1 LSLSTREEDTGVVSL
16 IAPGVRLHDRY
27 AVAERIGAG
36 GMSQVWRATD
46 ELLGRQVAV
55 KVLATA
61 DPAGVTWRE
70 ARAAARLTHPNVT
83 QVHDYGEAELPDGR
97 VLPYLVME
105 LVDGQPLAS
114 RLPLPWP
121 EAVRVAEQ
129 VAAALAAAH
138 QLGVIHRDIKP
149 ANVMLTETGVKVLDF
164 GIAAVIGADTDV
176 GRMAGTPT
184 YTAPERLDPG
194 RPAAPASDVYSLGV
208 LLYETLT
215 GHPPVQLRTWAEAAP
230 AHRGGLTVPELA
242 VPGLPE
248 PVARLCQDCLAP
260 DPGARPPARRVAAT
274 LADAGHPETAA
285 RPEPATVP
293 MSQRYASGSARPV
306 AAVSQTRV
314 DRPPA
319 RWSRRWLGI
328 TAAVV
333 AAALGVVLLVGALG
347 SDPPPEPPG
356 QAGGPEQTVT
366 STPSGAPATT
376 APATTAPATTAPAV
390 APPADEPPSEDLVVE
405 FDQAIDDG
413 VEAGTISE
421 DAEEKLEE
429 KLGDLREAFAEEE
442 NPNKPFERA
451 EQLQREIDKLVEDG
465 ELDSAT
471 ATELTGILDPLL

>member
-1 LSLSTREEDTGVVSL
+1 LSLSTREEDTGGVSL

-36 GMSQVWRATD
+36 GMSEVWRATD

-138 QLGVIHRDIKP
+138 RIGVVHRDVKP

-164 GIAAVIGADTDV
+164 GIAAVAGADTDP

-194 RPAAPASDVYSLGV
+194 RPAQPLSDVYSLGV
-208 LLYETLT
+208 LLYEALA
-215 GHPPVQLRTWAEAAP
+215 GRPPVQLATWPAAAA
-230 AHRGGLTVPELA
+230 AHREGLVVPPLA

-248 PVARLCQDCLAP
+248 PVAELCRACLAP
-260 DPGARPPARRVAAT
+260 DPAARPSAWQVAAA
-274 LADAGHPETAA
+274 LADAE
-285 RPEPATVP
+285 RPEAGAVFDQAPTTP
-293 MSQRYASGSARPV
+293 MPRRYASGSARPV

-314 DRPPA
+314 DQPPGP
-319 RWSRRWLGI
+319 WSRRWLGI
-328 TAAVV
+328 AAAVV
-333 AAALGVVLLVGALG
+333 AGALGLVLLVSALG
-347 SDPPPEPPG
+347 SDPPADPSD

-366 STPSGAPATT
+366 TTPSGAPAPATT
-376 APATTAPATTAPAV
+376 AGPATTAPAEAR
-390 APPADEPPSEDLVVE
+390 PPADGPPTENVVVE

-413 VEAGTISE
+413 VAAGRVSE

-429 KLGDLREAFAEEE
+429 KLGDLREAFAETE

-451 EQLQREIDKLVEDG
+451 EQLQEEIDRLVEDR
-465 ELDSAT
+465 ELHPAT
-471 ATELTGILDPLL
+471 ANELTRILDPLL